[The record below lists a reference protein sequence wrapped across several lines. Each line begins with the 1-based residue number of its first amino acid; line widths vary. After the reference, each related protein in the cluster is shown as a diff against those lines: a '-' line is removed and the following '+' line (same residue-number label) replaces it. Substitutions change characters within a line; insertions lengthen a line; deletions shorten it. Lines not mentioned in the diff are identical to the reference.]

1 MLIVAIPFNL
11 EVVGTQNGTV
21 NGTQN
26 VIVNKEYS
34 YELLLSFIKE
44 IKRFKQIDIINEFNI
59 SRRTVQRIINKLISN
74 GLIKRV
80 GSDKSGYYEIID
92 DNKVIT

>member
-92 DNKVIT
+92 DNKVTT

>member
-74 GLIKRV
+74 GIIKRI

-92 DNKVIT
+92 DNKVTT